1 MGSGTLPAKPFAE
14 LFGELAR
21 RNVIRVAGLYLVAA
35 WLATQVAGTVLP
47 MFDAPAWIARS
58 VVILL
63 GIGFLPAMGVAWAFE
78 LTPEGLKR
86 DADVAPE
93 TSIAPQTGRRLE
105 RLIIAVL
112 AIALAYF
119 GVDKFVLAPRSE
131 ASRDIRAQA
140 RQPAAAPA
148 VTTAVPAKSIAVLPF
163 ENLSE
168 DKANAYFATG
178 MQDEILTRLAGI
190 ADLKVISR
198 TSTEQYASHPP
209 NLRIVAKELGV
220 ATVLEG
226 SVQKAGGK
234 VRINLQLIDAATD
247 SHLWA
252 QNYDRGLEDV
262 FAVQSDVA
270 AQVAEALKAQLLPRE
285 SARIASVPTHDVLAH
300 DYYLQGLSLFRQLQT
315 SSAGDPAA
323 AGTLATTLFQR
334 AIATDPA
341 FALAFAQL
349 SYLQAYLHW
358 YGIDNRA
365 ELVAAADSTARQA
378 LALQPGLPEAHLA
391 LGYAHYWG
399 HRDYAPAL
407 AAFETARA
415 GMPNNAEVIAA
426 IAYVHRRQGAS
437 VRAITE
443 LQQAEILDPRDS
455 LIPREIANSYVALRR
470 YADADVAYARS
481 LAIFPGD
488 IEAQEQRA
496 NARILAGDLAAA
508 RRMVE
513 AIPADSDPQ
522 GSVSLLR
529 INLAIIARDP
539 AAALAAIDSAPEWLV
554 TRWEHSVVPRSLL
567 RGQALAMSGDAPA
580 ARAAFLEA
588 RGQLQSLLD
597 NPGMAPDALS
607 YLGLVHAGLGDKV
620 QALAAARAAA
630 RQMPMVRDPI
640 VGAFRL
646 DRLART
652 EARVGDVAA
661 AIGHLQEL
669 MRSNGGSTASA
680 ATLRID
686 PAWDP
691 LRRDPRFQALLRQYP
706 DRAEPTGA
714 NAAGRP

>member
-1 MGSGTLPAKPFAE
+1 MGSATLFSRLFA
-14 LFGELAR
+14 ELAR

-47 MFDAPAWIARS
+47 MFGAPGWIARS
-58 VVILL
+58 VVVVLAL
-63 GIGFLPAMGVAWAFE
+63 GFLPAMGVAWAFE

-86 DADVAPE
+86 DAEVAPE
-93 TSIAPQTGRRLE
+93 ASIAPQTGRRLE

-119 GVDKFVLAPRSE
+119 GVDKFVLAPRTE
-131 ASRDIRAQA
+131 ASRDTRTPA
-140 RQPAAAPA
+140 RPAAAAPA
-148 VTTAVPAKSIAVLPF
+148 GIPAVPAKSIAVLPF

-168 DKANAYFATG
+168 DQANAYFATG

-190 ADLKVISR
+190 GDLKVISR

-209 NLRIVAKELGV
+209 NLRIVARELGV

-234 VRINLQLIDAATD
+234 VRINLQLIDAGSDT
-247 SHLWA
+247 HLWA
-252 QNYDRGLEDV
+252 QNYDRDLKDV

-315 SSAGDPAA
+315 SSAADPAA
-323 AGTLATTLFQR
+323 AGTLATALFQR
-334 AIATDPA
+334 AIATDA
-341 FALAFAQL
+341 GFALAFAQL

-365 ELVAAADSTARQA
+365 ELVAAADSAARQA
-378 LALQPGLPEAHLA
+378 LALQPGLPESHLA
-391 LGYAHYWG
+391 MGYAHYWG

-407 AAFETARA
+407 EEFETARA

-437 VRAITE
+437 MRAIAE
-443 LQQAEILDPRDS
+443 LRKAEVLDPRDS

-488 IEAQEQRA
+488 MEAQEQRA
-496 NARILAGDLAAA
+496 NTRILAGDLAAA
-508 RRMVE
+508 RRMIE
-513 AIPADSDPQ
+513 AIPPDSDPQ

-529 INLAIIARDP
+529 IHLAILSREP
-539 AAALAAIDSAPEWLV
+539 VAALAALDSAPEWLV

-567 RGQALAMSGDAPA
+567 RAQSLAMKGDATA
-580 ARAAFLEA
+580 AHAAFLEA
-588 RGQLQSLLD
+588 RAQLQSVLD

-607 YLGLVHAGLGDKV
+607 YLGLVHAGLGDKA
-620 QALAAARAAA
+620 QALAVARAAA
-630 RQMPMVRDPI
+630 RQMPMARDPI

-652 EARVGDVAA
+652 EAQVGDATA

-669 MRSNGGSTASA
+669 MRANGGSTLSV

-691 LRRDPRFQALLRQYP
+691 LRRDPRFAALLRRYP
-706 DRAEPTGA
+706 DRP
-714 NAAGRP
+714 

>member
-1 MGSGTLPAKPFAE
+1 MGTATLFSKLFA
-14 LFGELAR
+14 ELAR

-47 MFDAPAWIARS
+47 MFGAPGWIART

-63 GIGFLPAMGVAWAFE
+63 AIGFLPAMGVAWAFE
-78 LTPEGLKR
+78 LTPDGLKR

-93 TSIAPQTGRRLE
+93 ASIAPQTGRRLQ
-105 RLIIAVL
+105 RLIVAVL

-119 GVDKFVLAPRSE
+119 GVDRFVLSPRGE
-131 ASRDIRAQA
+131 ASRNTAAQSREPA
-140 RQPAAAPA
+140 PVPAATP
-148 VTTAVPAKSIAVLPF
+148 AVPAKSIAVLPF

-168 DKANAYFATG
+168 DEANAYFATG

-285 SARIASVPTHDVLAH
+285 SARIASVPTRDVLAH

-323 AGTLATTLFQR
+323 AGTLATALFQR
-334 AIATDPA
+334 AIARDPGC
-341 FALAFAQL
+341 ALAFAQL

-365 ELVAAADSTARQA
+365 ELVAAADGTARQA

-407 AAFETARA
+407 EAFETARA

-437 VRAITE
+437 LRAISE

-455 LIPREIANSYVALRR
+455 LVPREIANSYVALRR

-496 NARILAGDLAAA
+496 NARILAGDLAEA

-513 AIPADSDPQ
+513 AIPADADPQ

-539 AAALAAIDSAPEWLV
+539 AAALAAIDRAPEWLV

-567 RGQALAMSGDAPA
+567 RGQALAMGGDAPA

-588 RGQLQSLLD
+588 RGQLQSLLG

-607 YLGLVHAGLGDKV
+607 YLGLVHAALGDRAK
-620 QALAAARAAA
+620 ALAAARAAA
-630 RQMPMVRDPI
+630 RQMPMARDPI

-652 EARVGDVAA
+652 EARVGDATA
-661 AIGHLQEL
+661 AIGHLREL
-669 MRSNGGSTASA
+669 LSANGGSTVSA

-686 PAWDP
+686 PAWDT
-691 LRRDPRFQALLRQYP
+691 LRRDPRFQALLGQP
-706 DRAEPTGA
+706 PGRADAAGA
-714 NAAGRP
+714 TAAGRR

>member
-1 MGSGTLPAKPFAE
+1 MRSATLFS
-14 LFGELAR
+14 ELAR

-47 MFDAPAWIARS
+47 MFGAPGWIARS

-63 GIGFLPAMGVAWAFE
+63 ALGFLPAMGVAWAFE

-93 TSIAPQTGRRLE
+93 ASIAPQTGRRLE

-119 GVDKFVLAPRSE
+119 GVDKFVLAPRHE
-131 ASRDIRAQA
+131 AARIALAPAPRAA
-140 RQPAAAPA
+140 TAAATPAA
-148 VTTAVPAKSIAVLPF
+148 PAKSIAVLPF

-226 SVQKAGGK
+226 SVQKAGDK
-234 VRINLQLIDAATD
+234 VRINLQLIDAASD
-247 SHLWA
+247 GHLWA

-285 SARIASVPTHDVLAH
+285 SARIASVPTRDVLAH

-315 SSAGDPAA
+315 SSAADPAA
-323 AGTLATTLFQR
+323 AGTLATAFFQR
-334 AIATDPA
+334 AIDKDPG

-365 ELVAAADSTARQA
+365 ELVAAADSAARQA
-378 LALQPGLPEAHLA
+378 LALQPGLPESHLA

-407 AAFETARA
+407 EAFETARA

-426 IAYVHRRQGAS
+426 IAYVHRRQGAAM
-437 VRAITE
+437 RAIAE
-443 LQQAEILDPRDS
+443 LQKAEVLDPRDS

-488 IEAQEQRA
+488 MEAQEQRA
-496 NARILAGDLAAA
+496 NTRILAGDLASA
-508 RRMVE
+508 RRMIE
-513 AIPADSDPQ
+513 AIPPDSDPQ

-529 INLAIIARDP
+529 IHLAVMSRDP

-567 RGQALAMSGDAPA
+567 RGQALAMKGDAPA
-580 ARAAFLEA
+580 AHAAYLEA
-588 RGQLQSLLD
+588 RGQLQSMLD

-607 YLGLVHAGLGDKV
+607 YLGLVHAALGDKA
-620 QALAAARAAA
+620 QALAVARAAA
-630 RQMPMVRDPI
+630 RQMPMARDPI

-652 EARVGDVAA
+652 EARVDDATA

-669 MRSNGGSTASA
+669 MQANGGSTVSA

-706 DRAEPTGA
+706 ERSTATG
-714 NAAGRP
+714 AAGRP

>member
-1 MGSGTLPAKPFAE
+1 MGSRTLLA
-14 LFGELAR
+14 ELAR

-63 GIGFLPAMGVAWAFE
+63 AIGFLPAMGVAWAFE

-86 DADVAPE
+86 DGDVAPE
-93 TSIAPQTGRRLE
+93 ASIAPETGRRLG

-119 GVDKFVLAPRSE
+119 GVDRFVLAPRGE
-131 ASRDIRAQA
+131 AARIAQA
-140 RQPAAAPA
+140 HTGQPAPAAAP
-148 VTTAVPAKSIAVLPF
+148 AVPAKSIAVLPF

-190 ADLKVISR
+190 GDLKVISR

-209 NLRIVAKELGV
+209 NLRIVARQLGV

-234 VRINLQLIDAATD
+234 VRINLQLIDAASDT
-247 SHLWA
+247 HLWA

-315 SSAGDPAA
+315 SSASDPAA
-323 AGTLATTLFQR
+323 AGKLAITLFQR
-334 AIATDPA
+334 AIDRDPG

-349 SYLQAYLHW
+349 SYLQNYLHW
-358 YGIDNRA
+358 YGVDNRP
-365 ELVAAADSTARQA
+365 ELVASADSTARQA
-378 LALQPGLPEAHLA
+378 LALQPGLPEGHLA
-391 LGYAHYWG
+391 MGYAHYWG

-407 AAFETARA
+407 QEFELARA

-426 IAYVHRRQGAS
+426 IAYVHRRQGAGM
-437 VRAITE
+437 RAVAE
-443 LQQAEILDPRDS
+443 LQEAEILDPRDS
-455 LIPREIANSYVALRR
+455 LVPREMANSYVAMRR

-488 IEAQEQRA
+488 MEAQEQRA
-496 NARILAGDLAAA
+496 NTRLLAGDLASA
-508 RRMVE
+508 RRMIE
-513 AIPADSDPQ
+513 AIPPDSDPQ

-529 INLAIIARDP
+529 VHLSMLSRDP
-539 AAALAAIDSAPEWLV
+539 GAALAALDGAPAWLV
-554 TRWEHSVVPRSLL
+554 TRWEHSMVPRSLL
-567 RGQALAMSGDAPA
+567 RGQALAMHGDAA
-580 ARAAFLEA
+580 GARAALLAA
-588 RGQLQSLLD
+588 RGQLQAMLG
-597 NPGMAPDALS
+597 NPLMAPDALS
-607 YLGLVHAGLGDKV
+607 YLGLVHAGLGDKA
-620 QALAAARAAA
+620 QALAAARAAV
-630 RQMPMVRDPI
+630 RQMPMARDPI

-646 DRLART
+646 DRLARA
-652 EARVGDVAA
+652 EVQVGDATA
-661 AIGHLQEL
+661 AIGHLREL
-669 MRSNGGSTASA
+669 MRASGGSTVSA

-686 PAWDP
+686 PAWDG
-691 LRRDPRFQALLRQYP
+691 LRGDPRFRDLLRDY
-706 DRAEPTGA
+706 AEPSG
-714 NAAGRP
+714 NAAPAHG

>member
-1 MGSGTLPAKPFAE
+1 MGSAT

-47 MFDAPAWIARS
+47 MFGAPGWIARS
-58 VVILL
+58 VVIVLAL
-63 GIGFLPAMGVAWAFE
+63 GFLPAMGVAWAFE
-78 LTPEGLKR
+78 LTPEGLRR
-86 DADVAPE
+86 DADVAPDA
-93 TSIAPQTGRRLE
+93 SIAPQTGRRLE

-119 GVDKFVLAPRSE
+119 GVDKFVLAPQGE
-131 ASRDIRAQA
+131 AARTAMARVPRA
-140 RQPAAAPA
+140 AAAPA
-148 VTTAVPAKSIAVLPF
+148 ATPAVPAKSIAVLPF

-234 VRINLQLIDAATD
+234 VRINLQLIDAASDT
-247 SHLWA
+247 HLWA

-315 SSAGDPAA
+315 SSAADPAA

-334 AIATDPA
+334 AIATDSG

-358 YGIDNRA
+358 YGVDNRV
-365 ELVAAADSTARQA
+365 ELVAAADSAARQA

-391 LGYAHYWG
+391 MGYARYWG

-407 AAFETARA
+407 EEFETARA

-437 VRAITE
+437 MRAITE
-443 LQQAEILDPRDS
+443 LQKAEVLDPRDS

-470 YADADVAYARS
+470 YAEADVAYARS

-488 IEAQEQRA
+488 MEAQEQRA
-496 NARILAGDLAAA
+496 NTRILAGDLASA
-508 RRMVE
+508 RRMIE
-513 AIPADSDPQ
+513 AIPPDSDPQ

-529 INLAIIARDP
+529 IHLAILSRDP
-539 AAALAAIDSAPEWLV
+539 VAALAAIDSAPEWLV

-567 RGQALAMSGDAPA
+567 RAQALAMQGDATA
-580 ARAAFLEA
+580 AHAAFIEA
-588 RGQLQSLLD
+588 RGQLQSMLD
-597 NPGMAPDALS
+597 NPAVAPDALS

-630 RQMPMVRDPI
+630 RQMPMARDPI

-652 EARVGDVAA
+652 EAQLGDATA

-669 MRSNGGSTASA
+669 MRANGGSTISA
-680 ATLRID
+680 ASLRID

-691 LRRDPRFQALLRQYP
+691 LRRDPRFAVFLRQYP
-706 DRAEPTGA
+706 DRATSAGA

>member
-1 MGSGTLPAKPFAE
+1 MRSAIPFSSLLA
-14 LFGELAR
+14 ELAR

-47 MFDAPAWIARS
+47 MFGAPGWIARS
-58 VVILL
+58 VVIVLAL
-63 GIGFLPAMGVAWAFE
+63 GFLPAMGVAWAFE

-86 DADVAPE
+86 DGDVAPE
-93 TSIAPQTGRRLE
+93 ASIAPQTGRRLE

-119 GVDKFVLAPRSE
+119 GVDKFVLAPRHE
-131 ASRDIRAQA
+131 AARIALAPAPRAA
-140 RQPAAAPA
+140 SAAATSPAA
-148 VTTAVPAKSIAVLPF
+148 PAKSIAVLPF

-234 VRINLQLIDAATD
+234 VRINLQLIDAASDT
-247 SHLWA
+247 HLWA

-315 SSAGDPAA
+315 GSASDPAA
-323 AGTLATTLFQR
+323 AGTLAISLFQR
-334 AIATDPA
+334 AIATDPS

-358 YGIDNRA
+358 YGVDNRA

-391 LGYAHYWG
+391 MGYAHYWG

-407 AAFETARA
+407 EAFETARN
-415 GMPNNAEVIAA
+415 GMPNSAEVIAA
-426 IAYVHRRQGAS
+426 IAYVHRRQGAAM
-437 VRAITE
+437 RAIAE
-443 LQQAEILDPRDS
+443 LRQAEVLDPRDS
-455 LIPREIANSYVALRR
+455 LVPREIANSYVALRR
-470 YADADVAYARS
+470 YAEADVAYARS

-488 IEAQEQRA
+488 IEAREQRA
-496 NARILAGDLAAA
+496 NARILAGDLTSA
-508 RRMVE
+508 RRMIE
-513 AIPADSDPQ
+513 AIPPDSDPQ
-522 GSVSLLR
+522 GSASLLR
-529 INLAIIARDP
+529 INLAILSRDP
-539 AAALAAIDSAPEWLV
+539 AAALAAIDSAPTWLV

-567 RGQALAMSGDAPA
+567 RGQALAMKGDATA
-580 ARAAFLEA
+580 AHAALLEA
-588 RGQLQSLLD
+588 RGQLQSMLD

-620 QALAAARAAA
+620 QALAVARAAA
-630 RQMPMVRDPI
+630 RQMPMARDPI

-652 EARVGDVAA
+652 EAHVGEATA
-661 AIGHLQEL
+661 AIDHLQEL
-669 MRSNGGSTASA
+669 MRANGGSTVSA

-691 LRRDPRFQALLRQYP
+691 LRRDPRFVALLRQYP
-706 DRAEPTGA
+706 DRAT
-714 NAAGRP
+714 AAGTKAANRP